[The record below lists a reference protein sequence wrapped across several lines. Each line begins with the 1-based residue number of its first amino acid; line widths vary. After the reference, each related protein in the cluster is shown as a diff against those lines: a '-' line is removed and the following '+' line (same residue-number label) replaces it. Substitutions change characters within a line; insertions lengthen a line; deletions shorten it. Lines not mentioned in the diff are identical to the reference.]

1 MTFKCPVCENTIS
14 QEAKFCPNCGQPEP
28 YKNQT
33 EIFAKKNPLL
43 TIILLPVVQLFENI
57 FNYVFNSHM
66 NLKYILRMT
75 TFLFVFVLLIVTC
88 SPKK

>member
-1 MTFKCPVCENTIS
+1 MTFKCPVCETTIS

-33 EIFAKKNPLL
+33 EIIAKKNTLL
-43 TIILLPVVQLFENI
+43 TIILFPVVHLLQNLYNG
-57 FNYVFNSHM
+57 VFNSPI

-75 TFLFVFVLLIVTC
+75 TFLFVFVILIETC